1 MIYTIHAVIWVSLG
15 ESGQRFWSRQKSSS
29 ENRSDLFRRSIM
41 ARCPFLALVMW
52 HFTARL
58 SSAHMLQVFERT
70 SFPTSF
76 NPMKICPSNGT
87 KREISLAYSL
97 MAQDAYVQLH
107 NGLCSCTNHFQLQLQ
122 PQSPTLLCDIVL
134 RIHEHLK
141 DAKTSAWNMHT
152 GYSLWHPS
160 GTHTLEKPQRA
171 RYKTSVRLIRWCP
184 FRYLLRWGKRVTLLC
199 QLRTQQG
206 EPTKSRQ
213 NLEPWTLSN

>member
-1 MIYTIHAVIWVSLG
+1 MQSFGLAWGKAVK
-15 ESGQRFWSRQKSSS
+15 RFWSRQKSSS

-70 SFPTSF
+70 SFPTLF

-107 NGLCSCTNHFQLQLQ
+107 IGLCSCTNHYQLQLQ

-152 GYSLWHPS
+152 GYSL
-160 GTHTLEKPQRA
+160 
-171 RYKTSVRLIRWCP
+171 
-184 FRYLLRWGKRVTLLC
+184 
-199 QLRTQQG
+199 
-206 EPTKSRQ
+206 
-213 NLEPWTLSN
+213 